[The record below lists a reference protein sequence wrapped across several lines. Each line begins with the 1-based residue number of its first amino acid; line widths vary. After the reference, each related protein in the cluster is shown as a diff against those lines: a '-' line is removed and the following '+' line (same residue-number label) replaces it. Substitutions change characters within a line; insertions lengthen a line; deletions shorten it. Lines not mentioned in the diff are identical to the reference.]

1 MAPASTSESDDDEN
15 VTFKTP
21 VSPVSSPSTRFSTV
35 NSHNF
40 RAPYTERED
49 RAILNYFLKNGGYQ
63 FRRGI
68 RVWTQMEARN
78 ICPGRSSQSMK
89 EYWMK
94 KLSPIIGNYGVT
106 TDQLIEADRRIYKK
120 SKDDEGNG
128 SQEIAT
134 ENVRCLISY

>member
-1 MAPASTSESDDDEN
+1 
-15 VTFKTP
+15 
-21 VSPVSSPSTRFSTV
+21 
-35 NSHNF
+35 
-40 RAPYTERED
+40 
-49 RAILNYFLKNGGYQ
+49 
-63 FRRGI
+63 
-68 RVWTQMEARN
+68 
-78 ICPGRSSQSMK
+78 MK

-134 ENVRCLISY
+134 ENVRCLILYQCGVRHRLPHTLLLPTVLGWKMDGWGFLGPMPTEVVMAADAIYRLCYLFGLYFAMYDDI